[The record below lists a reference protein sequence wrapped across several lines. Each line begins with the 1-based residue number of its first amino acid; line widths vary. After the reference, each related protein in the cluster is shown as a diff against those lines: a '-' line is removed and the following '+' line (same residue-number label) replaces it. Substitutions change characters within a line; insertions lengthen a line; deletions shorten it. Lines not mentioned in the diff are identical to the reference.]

1 MQIMMQWNNESKYTT
16 TVAYNKFTKDIVAN
30 KINSE
35 GLIDKSSIFRF
46 INNAD
51 LNKKYSDTS
60 N

>member
-1 MQIMMQWNNESKYTT
+1 MQIMMQWNNESNYTT

>member
-1 MQIMMQWNNESKYTT
+1 MMQWNNESKYTT
-16 TVAYNKFTKDIVAN
+16 TVACNKFTKDIVAN

-60 N
+60 NYS